1 MIENSDTVLRVYEYS
16 QLLESRGCVKFYQGS
31 TGEGYQTLLLDGNSG
46 TIFSVEVNP
55 NTKQVEIRTNRNQRK
70 SFQTEEIIDRCSL
83 VAPLFS
89 DYTVKDYWD
98 LPLISLEEENNL
110 PFCATPHERVELL
123 MGAGEDAIEVYRT
136 TGKVPNVDD
145 EEIRNVE
152 EMFKIDMQRFKQLVF
167 DMLSE
172 KTKDLPENIKSKYY
186 PDVVDSEA
194 VYSMFKRRGN

>member
-1 MIENSDTVLRVYEYS
+1 
-16 QLLESRGCVKFYQGS
+16 
-31 TGEGYQTLLLDGNSG
+31 
-46 TIFSVEVNP
+46 
-55 NTKQVEIRTNRNQRK
+55 
-70 SFQTEEIIDRCSL
+70 
-83 VAPLFS
+83 
-89 DYTVKDYWD
+89 
-98 LPLISLEEENNL
+98 
-110 PFCATPHERVELL
+110 

-152 EMFKIDMQRFKQLVF
+152 EMYKIDMQRFKQLVS

>member
-16 QLLESRGCVKFYQGS
+16 QLLQSRGCVKFYQGS
-31 TGEGYQTLLLDGNSG
+31 IDEGYQTLLLDGNSG

-98 LPLISLEEENNL
+98 LPLISLEE
-110 PFCATPHERVELL
+110 V
-123 MGAGEDAIEVYRT
+123 
-136 TGKVPNVDD
+136 
-145 EEIRNVE
+145 
-152 EMFKIDMQRFKQLVF
+152 
-167 DMLSE
+167 
-172 KTKDLPENIKSKYY
+172 
-186 PDVVDSEA
+186 
-194 VYSMFKRRGN
+194 